1 MYSGIPSRR
10 TLFEGASGEMY
21 PGGLLRPHS
30 RVICEGAE
38 LVEETWVGVV
48 DLGGAHSRGSSSAF
62 FFFFSPS
69 AGWRSGRGIAW
80 LYYVMFSPN
89 QGLLCRFIVAG
100 RFG

>member
-62 FFFFSPS
+62 FFFFLLVPDGGVAVAS
-69 AGWRSGRGIAW
+69 RGST
-80 LYYVMFSPN
+80 M
-89 QGLLCRFIVAG
+89 
-100 RFG
+100 